1 LECGLGI
8 FKGSRIRM
16 AWTQLPAPVKA
27 ETPYE
32 QQQQKQKRKKKINKF
47 EN

>member
-1 LECGLGI
+1 MG
-8 FKGSRIRM
+8 
-16 AWTQLPAPVKA
+16 VKA

>member
-1 LECGLGI
+1 
-8 FKGSRIRM
+8 M